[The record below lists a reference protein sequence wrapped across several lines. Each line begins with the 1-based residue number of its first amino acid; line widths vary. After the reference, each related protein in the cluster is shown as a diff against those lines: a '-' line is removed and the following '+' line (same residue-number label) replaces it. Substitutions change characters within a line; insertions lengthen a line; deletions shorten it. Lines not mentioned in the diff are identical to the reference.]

1 MMLRSTQ
8 WLVSLARSLGMA
20 LVLMALVQL
29 PILFF
34 AMVREDQVATV
45 SFAYST
51 LISALFALLILVAT
65 NGAPKKTSRRLN
77 VLGPLVFYLIVP
89 IFAGVPFFISIE
101 FSSFFSAYFEAVSA
115 LTTTGASVLD
125 QWYPLSD
132 SLILWRALLGW
143 FGGLVCLTFTIAVF
157 SQLNVGGMHLYHSN
171 LKRGMG
177 DNFMDKMRLTMQ
189 QLVPIYSGLTIICY
203 IFLILAGAEPYQSF
217 ILAMSAISTTGFHAG
232 FWQESA
238 LNQGLPE
245 FVLAVFMLVGAMN
258 ILFFWWMTNRHM
270 SRSSRRQQEVS
281 AFLGLTLMT
290 TIVSAVYFYTEYQG
304 DWSWFEAL
312 NSAFFVV
319 SSAISTTGF
328 VPYNFDVPVLFVGV
342 LVAVLVMVGGTLG
355 STAGG
360 FKVMRVMVLIQ
371 HARLELRKLAHP
383 HGVGQLHYEGATVEP
398 DEVKAIWLWLFSGL
412 LLVVVS
418 TLIISAF
425 EHSFSAS
432 LSSVIAAFS
441 SAGPAVQYI
450 DPSFDGYYQ
459 FGVVEQIVLII
470 LMVFGRVEGALALAI
485 FYKIFWD
492 R

>member
-1 MMLRSTQ
+1 MLYSTQ
-8 WLVSLARSLGMA
+8 WLVSLARALGMA
-20 LVLMALVQL
+20 LLLMALVQL

-34 AMVREDQVATV
+34 AVVNEDQVATV
-45 SFAYST
+45 AFAYST
-51 LISALFALLILVAT
+51 LISALFSLLLLVAT

-77 VLGPLVFYLIVP
+77 VLGPLVFYLLAP
-89 IFAGVPFFISIE
+89 IFGAVPFFIAIE

-115 LTTTGASVLD
+115 LTTTGASALD
-125 QWYPLSD
+125 QWYPLSE
-132 SLILWRALLGW
+132 SLILWRAFLGW
-143 FGGLVCLTFTIAVF
+143 FGGLICLTFTIAVF

-177 DNFMDKMRLTMQ
+177 DNFIDKMRQTMR
-189 QLVPIYSGLTIICY
+189 QLIPVYSGLTIICY
-203 IFLILAGAEPYQSF
+203 VFLVLTGAEPFQSF
-217 ILAMSAISTTGFHAG
+217 ILSLSAISTTGFHNG

-238 LNQGLPE
+238 LNQALPE
-245 FVLAVFMLVGAMN
+245 FILAVFMLVGAMN
-258 ILFFWWMTNRHM
+258 ILFFWWLTSRQM
-270 SRSSRRQQEVS
+270 SRTSRRQQEVS
-281 AFLGLTLMT
+281 AFLGITLIT
-290 TIVSAVYFYTEYQG
+290 TFVSAVYFYTDYQG

-312 NSAFFVV
+312 NTAFFVV
-319 SSAISTTGF
+319 SSAISTTGL

-342 LVAVLVMVGGTLG
+342 MVATLIMIGGTLG

-371 HARLELRKLAHP
+371 HARLELKKLIQP
-383 HGVGQLHYEGATVEP
+383 HGVGQLQYEGATVGS

-412 LLVVVS
+412 FLVVIA
-418 TLIISAF
+418 TLVISAF

-432 LSSVIAAFS
+432 LSSVLAAFS
-441 SAGPAVQYI
+441 SAGPAVQFI

-459 FGVVEQIVLII
+459 FGVIEQSVLII
-470 LMVFGRVEGALALAI
+470 LMIFGRVEGALALAI